1 MKSRLLVLTLIAAA
15 FSQLLFAVPAR
26 RGWKDYRTDKGVSV
40 TLQMVGDEF
49 GHWLEDSQGTA
60 YRLLDDGTV
69 ALSEKTVEQLS
80 ERRKASPRYRASR
93 PQRTSGNI
101 NLAPRGIVI
110 LVNYKNLSMQ
120 PSNTQAAFND
130 MMNKGGYN
138 YRNTHNSVR
147 EYFREQSR
155 GAYVPDFDVYGPVT
169 ILNNYSYYGAND
181 SNGDDMYPGDIVVE
195 AVKKVDSQYDVDF
208 SVYNNDGDDEID
220 FVYILYAG
228 KGEADGGAAN
238 TIWPHNWS
246 VSSAYSYGN
255 CTYSAKQS
263 MVDGLYINNYA
274 MSGELDGYTGYR
286 NSIGTICHEFGHVL
300 GLPDLYDTSYG
311 SNYNAKV
318 TPNNY
323 DIMDGGSY
331 NGADSNGTA
340 SCGTCPP
347 NYSPFERIY
356 LGWDA
361 PINPGTTGTNLTLYP
376 SENAGYRCYQVN
388 SGGYLQAGTTEAINY
403 YIENRQQTG
412 WDTYLPGHG
421 MLVWKLDYNATYWSQ
436 NKPNH
441 SDYGSPHC
449 TLVSASGTQLTS
461 GANTYPGTASVNIW
475 SSLSNRRVTSITE
488 TGGIIR
494 AAYMGGGTN
503 TTIDVP
509 CVEQNIRLTAGE
521 IVSDAPYWTINVAGL
536 GQQDNA
542 IYRLKVEMNS
552 SYIEGNFT
560 LDNVRSFTS
569 DYSVNNTQTYNTI
582 TPASLAA
589 TVTYSGNNTYQMDI
603 LVTDN
608 NGMRYHYTMAA
619 TTTLPAYNTPLEKT
633 VCKSELPVTWEGV
646 TFDKADTKTTSLT
659 ATNRCDSVLTLTLN
673 VLPSYANITD
683 GATIW
688 SSELPYTWE
697 GEVFN
702 EAGALTKTLKTV
714 NGCDSVVT
722 FTLTVQP
729 SPDVTDITEVN
740 ANFAAHPFTV
750 GDNEKRIVF
759 SQGNLQYQASTQTYR
774 FAYNQYDYMGASNA
788 QIATD
793 YTGWIDLFGWGTGTN
808 PTLYSCTDCGT
819 HFDYGGNMG
828 NDPDDPDNPDY
839 TFDAPSRRHAP
850 QEENDYPSFAD
861 WGLNAVVN
869 GGNAAGIW
877 RTMTAE
883 EWNYLFYSR
892 ENASA
897 KFGFATISGV
907 RGLVILPDD
916 WEQPAAEYIF
926 LAANDAGWQANDS
939 YFSNS
944 VVNSFTYNAYSTSQ
958 WAVMEAAG
966 AVFLPSAGN
975 RLGKTCDAAGKEGYY
990 WSSTADEETTAFTA
1004 FFDNSVFYPATARAR
1019 AQGHSVRL
1027 VKGYSLGSYTVT
1039 FMNGNEVLQSTEE
1052 EYGATPVYEGAT
1064 PSKPADAQH
1073 SYIFAG
1079 WEPEITAVTGDATY
1093 QAIFTPELRKY
1104 TVTFMNGDVELQS
1117 SEVEYGATPVY
1128 EGEIPTKQAD
1138 AQYSYIFAGWEPEI
1152 TAVTGDATYQAV
1164 FTPELRKYT
1173 VTFMNG
1179 DVELQS
1185 SEVEYGATPAYE
1197 GATPSKQADVQH
1209 SYVFAGWEP
1218 EIVAV
1223 TGDAT
1228 YQATFTAEVRK
1239 YTVTF
1244 MNGDVELQSS
1254 EVEYG
1259 TTPVYEGA
1267 TPSKQADAQH
1277 SYIFAGWEPA
1287 ITAVT
1292 GDATYQATFTAEVR
1306 KYTVTFYNYDGT
1318 TVLQSTEVE
1327 YGATPVYEGETPVKP
1342 ADNYLTYTFIGWDKD
1357 IVIVIGDV
1365 EYTAVYSEEERL
1377 FTVTWQ
1383 YIDEFNQQQEDVE
1396 QYSYG
1401 QKIDEP
1407 YDPYPHQ
1414 SDGYHYYFTGWL
1426 FTGEGEPVIFD
1437 ANLTVDGDKVFVAA
1451 YEAVQMYEITFYDN
1465 DGTTV
1470 LQTVW
1475 CDENALPAFT
1485 NPTPSRDGMVFAG
1498 WDRTVVLAVEATSY
1512 TATYAASEAAGDAL
1526 QGGFSVS
1533 SSRKVRFA
1541 KGNLQY
1547 DLAEDSWSLA
1557 RTQYDIIGLPNINL
1571 GDENFHGTID
1581 MFAYST
1587 ESTNYGVSPSNADA
1601 DYTGDF
1607 RDWGQLIGDGWF
1619 TLTKEEWVYLY
1630 SRKGGSLW
1638 GSAMVVDRKGLIL
1651 LPDEWQLPEGLE
1663 FTPKY
1668 RVDDYEIEDLEKN
1681 KYTLDEWKR
1690 MEAAGAVFLPA
1701 AGRRTGGIGNTMNGA
1716 NEATF
1721 INPATGYYSFMDNT
1735 DIYGYYWSSTSRNST
1750 LAYYLI
1756 FNGDSYYQLPGVW
1769 SCEKRR
1775 GQSVRLAREALYTVI
1790 FTDGNGN
1797 MLGEPQ
1803 TIAYGGAATAP
1814 DVEVPEC
1821 STFVWDKDFSRVT
1834 SDLTV
1839 NAVWT
1844 VTPVPAYSV
1853 TSEDNTKGTVTVT
1866 HSPASCLDLTL
1877 SFRADANDG
1886 YGFVQ
1891 WSDGSTDNP
1900 RTLTLTQDTVI
1911 TALFESVQPE
1921 LPMDIILQETE
1932 TNAYYDQFADD
1943 YEGVKVNT
1951 ATLNRQFKQGVWSTL
1966 CLPFNVG
1973 SGLMTALSLRGR
1985 VYDFY
1990 HAEADLEEGGKVT
2003 LYFSQAKS
2011 MVAGRCY
2018 IVNANAKLAAIESF
2032 VFNAVTIDLTADK
2045 VSDLMVTDAYDG
2057 LDGHNDGTG
2066 TLSLI
2071 GTLRNGKVLSSEK
2084 GRYFGLSNNQ
2094 IREANTT
2101 TGTTLRAYRGI
2112 FRSTIP
2118 VNAARVRIVVEGE
2131 PVTELEI
2138 IRDETQPSD
2147 EAQKFIHKGVLYIE
2161 RNGKIYNAQGM
2172 RIE

>member
-26 RGWKDYRTDKGVSV
+26 RGWKDYRTDKGASV

-69 ALSEKTVEQLS
+69 ALSEKTAEQLS

-110 LVNYKNLSMQ
+110 LVNYPNLSMQ
-120 PSNTQAAFND
+120 SSNTQAAFND
-130 MMNKGGYN
+130 MMNKAGYN

-195 AVKKVDSQYDVDF
+195 AVKAVDSQYDVDF

-246 VSSAYSYGN
+246 VSSARSYGN

-331 NGADSNGTA
+331 NGTDSNGTA

-376 SENAGYRCYQVN
+376 SENAGYRCYQIN
-388 SGGYLQAGTTEAINY
+388 SGGYLQEGTTEAINY

-412 WDTYLPGHG
+412 WDAYLPGHG
-421 MLVWKLDYNATYWSQ
+421 MLVWKVNYNETYWSE

-441 SDYGSPHC
+441 SDYGNPHC

-461 GANTYPGTASVNIW
+461 GSNTYPGTASITTW

-488 TGGIIR
+488 TGGLIR

-503 TTIDVP
+503 TTIDIP
-509 CVEQNIRLTAGE
+509 CSDPYVVLTAGE
-521 IVSDAPYWTINVAGL
+521 IVSDAPYWTINVGGF

-569 DYSVNNTQTYNTI
+569 DYSVNNAQTYNTI
-582 TPASLAA
+582 TPVSLAA
-589 TVTYSGNNTYQMDI
+589 TVTYSGNNTYQIDI

-702 EAGALTKTLKTV
+702 EAGDLTKTLKTV

-729 SPDVTDITEVN
+729 SPDVTDITGVN

-750 GDNEKRIVF
+750 GDNEKRVVF

-774 FAYNQYDYMGASNA
+774 FAYNQYDYMRASNA

-808 PTLYSCTDCGT
+808 PTLHSCTDCGT

-839 TFDAPSRRHAP
+839 TFDAPSRRHTP
-850 QEENDYPSFAD
+850 QEENDYPTFAD
-861 WGLNAVVN
+861 WGQNAVVN
-869 GGNAAGIW
+869 GGNMAGIW
-877 RTMTAE
+877 RTMTAD

-939 YFSNS
+939 HFSNN

-966 AVFLPSAGN
+966 AVFLPAAGN

-990 WSSTADEETTAFTA
+990 WSATADEETTSFTA

-1039 FMNGNEVLQSTEE
+1039 FMNGNEVLQSTEV
-1052 EYGATPVYEGAT
+1052 EYGATPVYEGET
-1064 PSKPADAQH
+1064 PSKQADTQ
-1073 SYIFAG
+1073 YTYVFAG
-1079 WEPEITAVTGDATY
+1079 WEPEITAVAGDVTY
-1093 QAIFTPELRKY
+1093 QAVFTSELRKY

-1128 EGEIPTKQAD
+1128 EG
-1138 AQYSYIFAGWEPEI
+1138 
-1152 TAVTGDATYQAV
+1152 
-1164 FTPELRKYT
+1164 
-1173 VTFMNG
+1173 
-1179 DVELQS
+1179 
-1185 SEVEYGATPAYE
+1185 
-1197 GATPSKQADVQH
+1197 ATPSKSANAQY
-1209 SYVFAGWEP
+1209 SYVFAGWDP
-1218 EIVAV
+1218 E
-1223 TGDAT
+1223 
-1228 YQATFTAEVRK
+1228 
-1239 YTVTF
+1239 
-1244 MNGDVELQSS
+1244 
-1254 EVEYG
+1254 
-1259 TTPVYEGA
+1259 
-1267 TPSKQADAQH
+1267 
-1277 SYIFAGWEPA
+1277 

-1357 IVIVIGDV
+1357 IVTVTGAA
-1365 EYTAVYSEEERL
+1365 EYTAVYSEEERK

-1383 YIDEFNQQQEDVE
+1383 YIDEFNQQHEDAE

-1407 YDPYPHQ
+1407 YDPYPHR
-1414 SDGYHYYFTGWL
+1414 SDGYHYYFTHWL
-1426 FTGEGEPVIFD
+1426 LNGDGEPVVFD
-1437 ANLTVDGDKVFVAA
+1437 DNLTVDGDKVFVAA
-1451 YEAVQMYEITFYDN
+1451 YETVRMYEITFYDN

-1512 TATYAASEAAGDAL
+1512 TATYAEAEAAGDAL

-1533 SSRKVRFA
+1533 NGRKVRFA

-1587 ESTNYGVSPSNADA
+1587 ESTNYGVNPSNADA
-1601 DYTGDF
+1601 DYTGEF

-1721 INPATGYYSFMDNT
+1721 INPATGFYSFMDNT

-1797 MLGEPQ
+1797 MLGGPQ

-1814 DVEVPEC
+1814 DVEVPDC

-1839 NAVWT
+1839 NAIWT
-1844 VTPVPAYSV
+1844 VTPVPAYYV

-1911 TALFESVQPE
+1911 TALFESLQPE

-1951 ATLNRQFKQGVWSTL
+1951 ATLNRQFKQGVWSTF

-2138 IRDETQPSD
+2138 IREETQPSD